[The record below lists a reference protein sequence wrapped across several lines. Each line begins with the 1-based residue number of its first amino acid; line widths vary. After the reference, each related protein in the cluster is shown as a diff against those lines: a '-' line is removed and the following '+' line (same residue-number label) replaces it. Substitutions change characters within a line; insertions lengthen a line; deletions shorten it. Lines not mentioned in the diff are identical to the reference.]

1 MQAVLYYLSAD
12 DVSDLKVFITGMT
25 EIIIA
30 SKMIIA
36 RDSATL
42 NGVIVAKYPI
52 SDCENDSVVLS
63 IERIASPKR

>member
-1 MQAVLYYLSAD
+1 MQAVLYCLSAD

-42 NGVIVAKYPI
+42 NGVIVAK
-52 SDCENDSVVLS
+52 
-63 IERIASPKR
+63 

>member
-36 RDSATL
+36 RDRTTL
-42 NGVIVAKYPI
+42 NGVIVAK
-52 SDCENDSVVLS
+52 
-63 IERIASPKR
+63 